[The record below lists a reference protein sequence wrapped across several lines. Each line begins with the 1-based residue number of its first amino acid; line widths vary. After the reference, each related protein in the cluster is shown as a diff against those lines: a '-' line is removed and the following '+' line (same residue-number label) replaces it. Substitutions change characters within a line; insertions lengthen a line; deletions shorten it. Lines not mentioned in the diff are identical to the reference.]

1 MRRLLSILVPTAV
14 IVISVNPAFAQID
27 RWIAEGWRTDFT
39 RIEVDLNEIRSII
52 PRDNIPAIDNPLF
65 VPVAEED
72 ELADREPVIGLIING
87 DARAYPLRI
96 MMWHEIANDVVGGT
110 PVVVTY
116 CPLCNTAIAF
126 EAEIDGRT
134 LDFGTSGK
142 LRFSDLV
149 MYDRQ
154 TQSWWQQFSGR
165 GLVGEYAGTLLP
177 LVSTRLMSWG
187 EFKSDHPEGQVLVP
201 NDSLMRQYWRNPY
214 TGYDTATAPFL
225 YDGPLPTG
233 MAAMERVVLVRTD
246 PLAAYTLSLIEEL
259 GEIETNGVTIR
270 WNPGQSTALGAA
282 RIEEGRLVGG
292 VEVFRLT
299 DGVEVP
305 VVHDV
310 TFAFVVNAFEPQ
322 LEIRTE

>member
-1 MRRLLSILVPTAV
+1 MRKLLSVLVPTAL
-14 IVISVNPAFAQID
+14 IAISVNPAFAQVD

-65 VPVAEED
+65 IPVAEEAQ
-72 ELADREPVIGLIING
+72 LVDREPVIGLIING

-165 GLVGEYAGTLLP
+165 GLVGEYAGTMLP
-177 LVSTRLMSWG
+177 LVPTRLMSWG
-187 EFKSDHPEGQVLVP
+187 EFKSDHPDGQVLVP
-201 NDSLMRQYWRNPY
+201 NDPLMRQYWRNPY
-214 TGYDTATAPFL
+214 TGYDTAIAPFL

-233 MAAMERVVLVRTD
+233 MAAMERVVLVRSD
-246 PLAAYTLSLIEEL
+246 PLAAFTLSFIEEL

-270 WNPGQSTALGAA
+270 WNPGQATALGVA

-299 DGVEVP
+299 DGIEVP

>member
-1 MRRLLSILVPTAV
+1 MRKLIPTLATTAI
-14 IVISVNPAFAQID
+14 IVISVNPSFAQVD

-39 RIEVDLNEIRSII
+39 RIEVDLDEIRTII
-52 PRDNIPAIDNPLF
+52 PRDNIPAIDNPRF
-65 VPVAEED
+65 VPVAEEA
-72 ELADREPVIGLIING
+72 ELVDREPVIGLVING

-96 MMWHEIANDVVGGT
+96 MMWHEIANDVVGDVS
-110 PVVVTY
+110 VVVTF
-116 CPLCNTAIAF
+116 CPLCNTALAF

-154 TQSWWQQFSGR
+154 THSWWQQFTGR
-165 GLVGEYAGTLLP
+165 GLVGEYAGTMLP
-177 LVSTRLMSWG
+177 IVPSRLMSWG
-187 EFKSDHPEGQVLVP
+187 EFKSDHPDGRVLVP
-201 NDSLMRQYWRNPY
+201 NDPLMRQYWRNPY
-214 TGYDTATAPFL
+214 AGYDTAAAPFL

-233 MAAMERVVLVRTD
+233 MAAMERVVLVRGE
-246 PLAAYTLSLIEEL
+246 PLAAYTLSLVEEL
-259 GEIETNGVTIR
+259 GVIESNGVTVR
-270 WNPGQSTALGAA
+270 WNSGQATALGAA
-282 RIEEGRLVGG
+282 RIAEGRDVGG

-322 LEIRTE
+322 LAIRTE